1 MHQFER
7 VTAPID
13 DTYTASAYSAKT
25 LKNWYESSHEVGY
38 LAISTQ
44 VLFPVI
50 MTFSFFIF
58 FIYTLEF
65 EPYNLGKKLNNEL
78 TSKDSKVKARSNA
91 KLWTKFTISALF
103 HLCILAADGGARS
116 QYELL
121 PDKIS
126 DYYDANPRLF
136 WGVPIEMIVFDVLTI
151 LLFII
156 GPIVVA
162 MCTKKWYILTYCLI
176 APLSCLASHS
186 YHIIFAF
193 INDPFHATS
202 ILLLYGIVIFVHVQ
216 GFQKMFYL
224 MNSKW
229 SKSNIDCFKCCKSR
243 YPNHCKDHYTGQ
255 YLTIV
260 ALHIV
265 EFILMAGSISLS
277 LAFLIKLPI
286 SSAIDEAP
294 NRLYV
299 IYQASVTFFAAL
311 VAFQLLFRETSSNF
325 DVFIKAID
333 AKQAE
338 DKNSGP
344 NYKPEA
350 ETRRSEE
357 TPLLNPVDSEKK
369 TKDWKE
375 LSDKEKEF
383 YLARCLM
390 SALKNL
396 SYDELDVLG
405 TDAPPSAKKNV
416 VCSQEEGTNEP
427 PSAKKNVDFC
437 QKCSSQ
443 TCKCSKGE
451 DSEKGSHQQEVEE
464 DIH

>member
-186 YHIIFAF
+186 YHILFAF

-202 ILLLYGIVIFVHVQ
+202 ILLLYAIVIFVYIHV
-216 GFQKMFYL
+216 FQTFFYL
-224 MNSKW
+224 ICSKLSKNNCCCNSCC
-229 SKSNIDCFKCCKSR
+229 SIDCAI
-243 YPNHCKDHYTGQ
+243 
-255 YLTIV
+255 IV
-260 ALHIV
+260 FV
-265 EFILMAGSISLS
+265 FFIIIFMMLAILLS
-277 LAFLIKLPI
+277 LTFLIKLPI

-311 VAFQLLFRETSSNF
+311 IAFQLLFRETSSNF